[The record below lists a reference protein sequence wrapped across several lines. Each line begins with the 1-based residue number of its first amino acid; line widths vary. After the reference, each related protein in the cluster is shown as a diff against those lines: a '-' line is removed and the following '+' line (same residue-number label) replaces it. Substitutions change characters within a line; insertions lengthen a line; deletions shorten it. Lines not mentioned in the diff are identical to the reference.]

1 MVVSIEELAC
11 FDLIIWLRTGENA
24 ASRLS
29 ISQPKVSRCVHSV
42 SDILGIILEKNCG
55 EWVIS
60 GDQKLLNL
68 ERLVHQEYRWD
79 NGIPLRIE
87 SQYYSGPLYLN
98 PRPNGWITGNFD
110 YLEIHTP
117 LDNLRKG
124 VIDAWIGCYP
134 DVPEQDD
141 FDLCCFH
148 LTRLQTYLVV
158 STNHPL
164 VKLGDSVTIEDV
176 CRYPSWALTDNAFPK
191 IQSVLQQLKLWNL
204 PQQAKRYS
212 SKNWE
217 SKVHSDLV
225 VGYATILSL
234 AFFKNPQVILP
245 VSIPLVVGDTLVVK
259 GKYSSHPRFA
269 DLLQYL
275 QGRARDLARI
285 NPEIQLSMR

>member
-1 MVVSIEELAC
+1 
-11 FDLIIWLRTGENA
+11 
-24 ASRLS
+24 
-29 ISQPKVSRCVHSV
+29 
-42 SDILGIILEKNCG
+42 
-55 EWVIS
+55 
-60 GDQKLLNL
+60 
-68 ERLVHQEYRWD
+68 
-79 NGIPLRIE
+79 
-87 SQYYSGPLYLN
+87 
-98 PRPNGWITGNFD
+98 
-110 YLEIHTP
+110 
-117 LDNLRKG
+117 
-124 VIDAWIGCYP
+124 
-134 DVPEQDD
+134 
-141 FDLCCFH
+141 
-148 LTRLQTYLVV
+148 
-158 STNHPL
+158 
-164 VKLGDSVTIEDV
+164 
-176 CRYPSWALTDNAFPK
+176 
-191 IQSVLQQLKLWNL
+191 VLQQLKLWNL